1 MSKFQCNL
9 IMHPCLGCELKP
21 TSSCYSGTWC
31 WCASLDDCTFSAPL
45 LVEMMTR
52 VGQEVPH
59 VMKCMAMKELEV
71 KIMMQLNVTN
81 ADFEF
86 ICACNVHA
94 GAKLL
99 IALCTDLME

>member
-9 IMHPCLGCELKP
+9 IMHPCHGCELKP

-31 WCASLDDCTFSAPL
+31 WCASPDDCTFSAPL
-45 LVEMMTR
+45 LVEMMMMR

-71 KIMMQLNVTN
+71 KINNTN
-81 ADFEF
+81 ADL
-86 ICACNVHA
+86 NLHVHRMYI
-94 GAKLL
+94 LEQNSL
-99 IALCTDLME
+99 